1 MKLPKPN
8 EGGGNLEPVPAGTHL
23 GLCYRFIDLGTQK
36 SEYQGQVK
44 HTRKVMISWII
55 PDELM
60 SDGRPFS
67 AHKQYGWSMHEKATL
82 RHDLESW
89 RGKAFSPEDFGKF
102 DTKNLLGQP
111 CMLTVTHDTKPD
123 GRTFSNVTSVG
134 KPMKGLVIPKLAEPT
149 VYLSLEPSDFDQS
162 VYDSLGNGLKERI
175 AQSPEFKALGAK
187 QSAPAQYADEGLS
200 SGADPSDDIPF

>member
-1 MKLPKPN
+1 MKLPKPG
-8 EGGGNLEPVPAGTHL
+8 EGGGNMEPVPAGTYV
-23 GLCYRFIDLGTQK
+23 GICYRFVDLGTQK
-36 SEYQGQVK
+36 SEYQGQIK
-44 HTRKVMISWII
+44 HTRKVMISWIL

-89 RGKAFSPEDFGKF
+89 RGKAFTPEDFGKF

-111 CMLTVTHDTKPD
+111 CMLTITQDTKPD
-123 GRTFSNVTSVG
+123 GRVFSNVSSVG

-149 VYLSLEPSDFDQS
+149 VYLSLEPDAFDQA

-175 AQSPEFKALGAK
+175 AQSPEFKELSAK
-187 QSAPAQYADEGLS
+187 HLHAAYTDDGLS
-200 SGADPSDDIPF
+200 AGADPSDDIPF